1 MRAAALETRWP
12 PPGPAARSMLL
23 LALAGALVG
32 AVLLSLGWGAVAIEP
47 RQVGAILLARLGFG
61 GDASWSPAHESVLL
75 AIRLPRTILGALAG
89 GGLAVAGALLQ
100 GLFRNPLADPGLIGA
115 SGGAALAAAAVVVL
129 GETALATAPAAL
141 AVLALPL
148 AAFGGGLATA
158 FAVHR
163 VASRDGDTP
172 VAGLLLAGIAA
183 NALAGSATGF
193 LLFVA
198 SDAQLRA
205 VTFWSLGSL
214 GGATWPALAAAAPL
228 LVLAL
233 ALAPRL
239 ARSLDLVQLGEAEAG
254 HLGLEVER
262 LKRRVVALAAL
273 AVGAAVALT
282 GIIGFVGLVVPH
294 LLRLIGGPDHRLVV
308 PGAALLGAALLL
320 FADVVARSVAAP
332 AEVPIGIVT
341 ALFGAPFL
349 LWLLRRRVAGRWL

>member
-1 MRAAALETRWP
+1 V
-12 PPGPAARSMLL
+12 
-23 LALAGALVG
+23 AG
-32 AVLLSLGWGAVAIEP
+32 
-47 RQVGAILLARLGFG
+47 ILLTRLGFG
-61 GDASWSPAHESVLL
+61 GEASWSPAQESVLL
-75 AIRLPRTILGALAG
+75 AIRLPRTILAALAG
-89 GGLAVAGALLQ
+89 GGVAVAGALLQ
-100 GLFRNPLADPGLIGA
+100 GLFRNPLADPGLIGV

-129 GETALATAPAAL
+129 GGTALTAAPAAL

-158 FAVHR
+158 AAAHR
-163 VASRDGDTP
+163 AASRDGETR
-172 VAGLLLAGIAA
+172 VAGLLLAGIAL
-183 NALAGSATGF
+183 NALAGSATGL

-205 VTFWSLGSL
+205 ITFWSLGSL
-214 GGATWPALAAAAPL
+214 AGATWPALAGAAPL

-239 ARSLDLVQLGEAEAG
+239 ARSLDLLQLGEAEAG
-254 HLGLEVER
+254 HLGLDVER
-262 LKRRVVALAAL
+262 LKRRVIALAAL

-294 LLRLIGGPDHRLVV
+294 LVRLIGGPDHRLVV
-308 PGAALLGAALLL
+308 PGSVLLGAALLL

-349 LWLLRRRVAGRWL
+349 LWLLRRRVVGRWS